1 MGENEGIK
9 MREREFK
16 VWMRRNSNRFSMNTI
31 THTLRYV
38 KFIETQLELNL
49 DEASVDEITDR
60 IYELR
65 ESGKTVTT
73 LNSWVKYLNRY
84 LEFRGDEIK
93 LKYFR
98 HTQND
103 DLYFFVPTDEEKDA
117 ILAVTWVRP
126 DVNARNRALL
136 NLLFATGIRIG
147 EAIALNWNDIELTNP
162 SLPILHI
169 RHGKGEKK
177 RIVPLPPKV
186 LKMLIDYK
194 EKYRINS
201 DPNAIFTTPHGRIT
215 HPFARKICKEA
226 GELAGVPQ
234 FHAHAAR
241 HWRAIAW
248 LKDGVNLETIR
259 RFLGHS
265 SLKTTQRYIRR
276 LQMEWSFDE
285 IREKDKRFGS
295 WKPLGPEY
303 LKKIRGEV

>member
-1 MGENEGIK
+1 MGKDEGIK

-103 DLYFFVPTDEEKDA
+103 DLYF
-117 ILAVTWVRP
+117 R
-126 DVNARNRALL
+126 
-136 NLLFATGIRIG
+136 
-147 EAIALNWNDIELTNP
+147 
-162 SLPILHI
+162 
-169 RHGKGEKK
+169 
-177 RIVPLPPKV
+177 
-186 LKMLIDYK
+186 
-194 EKYRINS
+194 S
-201 DPNAIFTTPHGRIT
+201 D
-215 HPFARKICKEA
+215 
-226 GELAGVPQ
+226 
-234 FHAHAAR
+234 
-241 HWRAIAW
+241 
-248 LKDGVNLETIR
+248 
-259 RFLGHS
+259 
-265 SLKTTQRYIRR
+265 
-276 LQMEWSFDE
+276 
-285 IREKDKRFGS
+285 
-295 WKPLGPEY
+295 
-303 LKKIRGEV
+303 